1 MKSAKKAPDPSP
13 TDARQTRSAVKP
25 SPLGHRPR
33 SSQPSPPPSPLPEV
47 NPADPANEAVG
58 RGRSAKPSA
67 SPLPQK
73 DPPAKETLKKK
84 KSSATV
90 PDKAPDKAT
99 VRVHFRPKASTAAG
113 SSKQTSKKAAPFPT
127 KRKPTVEDYP
137 GDEEE
142 EEDVKRPAKKSKVCF
157 RQMSCLASAKI

>member
-1 MKSAKKAPDPSP
+1 MKSAKKAPDSSP

-25 SPLGHRPR
+25 PPLGHRPR
-33 SSQPSPPPSPLPEV
+33 SSQPSPPPSPHLEDI
-47 NPADPANEAVG
+47 PADPAHEAVG
-58 RGRSAKPSA
+58 RGRSAKPSV
-67 SPLPQK
+67 SPLLQK
-73 DPPAKETLKKK
+73 NPPAKETLKKK
-84 KSSATV
+84 TSATV
-90 PDKAPDKAT
+90 PDKASDKAT
-99 VRVHFRPKASTAAG
+99 VRVNFRPKASNAAG

-157 RQMSCLASAKI
+157 RQMSCLSSAKI